1 MRKHD
6 RSILTRHAV
15 EAVLTSRRATQR
27 GRRDRR
33 HRSMSFDLVVAAALM
48 LLAIVI
54 FAVRALGAP

>member
-6 RSILTRHAV
+6 QSILTRHAV
-15 EAVLTSRRATQR
+15 EAVLTSRRAMQR